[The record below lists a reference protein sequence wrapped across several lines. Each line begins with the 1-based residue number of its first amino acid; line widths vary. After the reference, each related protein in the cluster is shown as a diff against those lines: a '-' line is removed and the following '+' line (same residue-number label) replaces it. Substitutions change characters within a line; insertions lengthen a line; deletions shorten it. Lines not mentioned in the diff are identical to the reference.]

1 LKKKKKGYI
10 ITIINPLTYF
20 FSIELMII
28 LYSIP
33 CLIGM
38 LIIQFIL
45 KTLLKTKYL
54 MKNRKIKSKFDKER
68 FISLLLTLLIFQI
81 VALISGILFI

>member
-1 LKKKKKGYI
+1 
-10 ITIINPLTYF
+10 
-20 FSIELMII
+20 MII